1 MESESRKIISLPRI
15 MIAAGSSGS
24 GKTLITCALLQLLHE
39 RFRDLYAYKCGP
51 DYIDPM
57 FHKKVLGVESEN
69 LDSFFCEQ
77 EDLCRI
83 LCRNG
88 EGHAVIEGVMGIY
101 DGINPEGTEASCY
114 EVAKLTGT
122 PIVLVMDA
130 SGTGRTLISQ
140 IKGILNDDSHGCIRG
155 LILNKI
161 SAAFYARIKGVL
173 ERELQAA
180 GFSRVQILG
189 GIPAVK
195 DVAFESRHLG
205 LLLPDEIIDIRSR
218 IERFA
223 QVFSGAIDTDA
234 LLAIMKSARELR
246 ADAKPEHDATTEKQR
261 MHISETDRPVLAV
274 ACDEA
279 FCFYYRENLDLLQR
293 AGLTIRYFS
302 PLHDPCIPEDAAGLL
317 FGGGY
322 PELHLETLSNNHSML
337 SSVRKALDEHMPS
350 LAECGGFM
358 YLHRSVADRDGKDY
372 QLVGAVPGS
381 CTYTGHAVRF
391 GYLSLQADHGKTF
404 DFDLS
409 GMRGHEF
416 HYYDST
422 CSGDLCKAV
431 NPFKEKSHP
440 CMMGDGSFLW
450 GFPHLYYA
458 SGKGFA
464 EAFAGK
470 VRAYHENRN

>member
-88 EGHAVIEGVMGIY
+88 KGHAVIEGVMGIY
-101 DGINPEGTEASCY
+101 DGISPAGTEASCY

-122 PIVLVMDA
+122 PVVLVMDA
-130 SGTGRTLISQ
+130 SGTGRTVISQ
-140 IKGILNDDSHGCIRG
+140 IKGILADDEDGCIRG
-155 LILNKI
+155 LILNRI
-161 SAAFYARIKGVL
+161 SPGFYERIKGVL

-189 GIPAVK
+189 GIPFVK
-195 DVAFESRHLG
+195 DIAFESRHLG
-205 LLLPDEIIDIRSR
+205 LLLPDEIEDLKGR
-218 IERFA
+218 IERF
-223 QVFSGAIDTDA
+223 SGVLCERIDTETVLGIMESAKELMPENGQEEDA
-234 LLAIMKSARELR
+234 CMTAKDRMLSQGKPAYEHTLR
-246 ADAKPEHDATTEKQR
+246 DNG
-261 MHISETDRPVLAV
+261 PVLAV
-274 ACDEA
+274 AYDEA

-302 PLHDPCIPEDAAGLL
+302 PLHDPHIPEDAAGLL
-317 FGGGY
+317 LGGGY
-322 PELHLETLSNNHSML
+322 PELHLDALSNNHSML
-337 SSVRKALDEHMPS
+337 SSIRQALDEHMPS
-350 LAECGGFM
+350 IAECGGFM
-358 YLHRSVADRDGKDY
+358 YLHRSVADRDGKGY
-372 QLVGAVPGS
+372 ALVGAVPGT

-391 GYLSLQADHGKTF
+391 GYLSLQADHGKAF

-422 CSGDLCKAV
+422 CNGDLCKAV
-431 NPFKEKSHP
+431 
-440 CMMGDGSFLW
+440 
-450 GFPHLYYA
+450 
-458 SGKGFA
+458 
-464 EAFAGK
+464 
-470 VRAYHENRN
+470 